1 MINNEKSMKFIK
13 FYTKIVKNQETDADD
28 MPPPA
33 RGCLLKAGGG
43 HWNQFPGFKIANNLS
58 IVAVSYP

>member
-13 FYTKIVKNQETDADD
+13 FYIIIVKNQETDADD

-43 HWNQFPGFKIANNLS
+43 HWNQFPVF
-58 IVAVSYP
+58 